1 MVKMKVKVFEES
13 TSEYLEDTINDFL
26 EKEDPLTIEKIKYQ
40 VTDIGAGL
48 IFSALML
55 YEKSDRYYT
64 NTQRML

>member
-1 MVKMKVKVFEES
+1 MKVKVFEES

-48 IFSALML
+48 IFSALTL

>member
-1 MVKMKVKVFEES
+1 MKVKVFEES

-55 YEKSDRYYT
+55 YEKSDRYYA

>member
-1 MVKMKVKVFEES
+1 MKVKVFEES

-26 EKEDPLTIEKIKYQ
+26 EKEDPLTIEKNKYQ

-64 NTQRML
+64 KDVIDE

>member
-1 MVKMKVKVFEES
+1 MKVKVFEES